1 MDMTVTIY
9 CIIFVARQEKIP
21 RPIRMTE
28 AAGLEESK
36 MLREEAKSVVVPAVY
51 VHVQCDGVLRPTHT
65 WAQGVMRL
73 TCAHHQ
79 PARRCDVV
87 TERSNVQR
95 RCSHLAYPHTHFI
108 ILAFSIAASE
118 FFISCFLYSS
128 MVSGGSLRLRSSTLR
143 SLTSHN
149 WSATC
154 EINRKS

>member
-1 MDMTVTIY
+1 MS
-9 CIIFVARQEKIP
+9 A
-21 RPIRMTE
+21 
-28 AAGLEESK
+28 
-36 MLREEAKSVVVPAVY
+36 
-51 VHVQCDGVLRPTHT
+51 VHVAMRRGASNDAQDSRIDAVDLRTP
-65 WAQGVMRL
+65 W
-73 TCAHHQ
+73 HQ

-87 TERSNVQR
+87 TEHSNVQR